1 LSVELSDFTL
11 YGVSDLRVS
20 GVRVG
25 GRAGWLSLVAEAA
38 QLQAD
43 LGGETRLALTPCV
56 QQRGRWAASLGL
68 VYERVDVDGARP
80 ASLASATARSL
91 VNLSREVAVGGE
103 VVGYRLYGEECGGV
117 DLSMAVLV
125 RPVDGTTIRAVLG
138 VGRWSGVQP
147 SLSATVGPGRRFRLT
162 VGYEAATDALKC
174 AFAVEVRGFTC
185 AAGFDYHPVL
195 GRRQGVSLTWG
206 R

>member
-1 LSVELSDFTL
+1 MERRDDEEGGDTPTPGWDVVIEEDRAPGL
-11 YGVSDLRVS
+11 GVHGDARLD
-20 GVRVG
+20 
-25 GRAGWLSLVAEAA
+25 
-38 QLQAD
+38 AD
-43 LGGETRLALTPCV
+43 LLE
-56 QQRGRWAASLGL
+56 
-68 VYERVDVDGARP
+68 
-80 ASLASATARSL
+80 
-91 VNLSREVAVGGE
+91 
-103 VVGYRLYGEECGGV
+103 GV
-117 DLSMAVLV
+117 LEGFVEIRAVLV